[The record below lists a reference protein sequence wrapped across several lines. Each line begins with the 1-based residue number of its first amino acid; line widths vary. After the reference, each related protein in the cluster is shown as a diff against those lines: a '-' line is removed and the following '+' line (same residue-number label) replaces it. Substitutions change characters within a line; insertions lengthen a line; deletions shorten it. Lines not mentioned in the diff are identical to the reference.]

1 MLLLPPASLAQR
13 ICYFSDDTAA
23 DGYSACNNSTE
34 HSGCCRLYQT
44 NGTPVDLYT
53 TNGLCLRRN
62 GVWNG
67 VWNGFFSR
75 SGCTDST
82 WQSSD
87 CPKACPEQMVLV
99 TAADPRKCLR
109 SSSSYSLPLP
119 LIFILLFI
127 VFRHI
132 WRNAS
137 NIYKLKFNHINPLAL
152 SILCLKLHGLGP
164 KLAS

>member
-87 CPKACPEQMVLV
+87 CPKACPALGSPESNVVQPCDASSGGLWCCRADGTGDCCGSAKMLAIEQ
-99 TAADPRKCLR
+99 
-109 SSSSYSLPLP
+109 
-119 LIFILLFI
+119 LIFPTSTSYL
-127 VFRHI
+127 HP
-132 WRNAS
+132 
-137 NIYKLKFNHINPLAL
+137 PLHRL
-152 SILCLKLHGLGP
+152 PPH
-164 KLAS
+164 LAQRK